1 MTIYPTLSS
10 MIFLCSNLLA
20 SPVISFEFLVDPSPV
35 GVNQT
40 FELSWNY
47 ADGDAPNNIFAIE
60 VQGADSYLEWF
71 GFYNS
76 SGSTLIKG
84 PPFVGLYTLAAY
96 SNVPGPSNGT
106 FFTTVISVQD
116 QAGPTISPFPE
127 SESAKSAPSSTTT
140 TSIDTTV
147 ESSPFSSSPFSS
159 SVESPIIISE
169 SSSSLP
175 VIPTFTSTP
184 GSPNQSSSLF
194 TSSFTSSA
202 SSPTLPSASSASAK
216 PRRNNTIIIGISS
229 GIGGLLFFISFGL
242 YYIRRRRKLHEIEDQ
257 KFTAYPYYTYPQI
270 ALHSHPTPALG
281 FSSSG
286 SRRVP
291 PSKNST
297 STSDTRHAR
306 AVPLNRNTGDMLTL
320 YNTAPPSYRALVQ

>member
-1 MTIYPTLSS
+1 M
-10 MIFLCSNLLA
+10 
-20 SPVISFEFLVDPSPV
+20 
-35 GVNQT
+35 
-40 FELSWNY
+40 
-47 ADGDAPNNIFAIE
+47 
-60 VQGADSYLEWF
+60 
-71 GFYNS
+71 
-76 SGSTLIKG
+76 
-84 PPFVGLYTLAAY
+84 
-96 SNVPGPSNGT
+96 
-106 FFTTVISVQD
+106 
-116 QAGPTISPFPE
+116 SPFPE

-147 ESSPFSSSPFSS
+147 ESSPISSSPFSS

-291 PSKNST
+291 PSKNSA
-297 STSDTRHAR
+297 STSDTTRHAR
-306 AVPLNRNTGDMLTL
+306 AVPPDRNTGDMRTL

>member
-10 MIFLCSNLLA
+10 LIFLCSNFLA
-20 SPVISFEFLVDPSPV
+20 SPVASFEFLVDPSPV

-40 FELSWNY
+40 FEIIWDY
-47 ADGDAPNNIFAIE
+47 VDGDAPNNIFAIE
-60 VQGADSYLEWF
+60 VQGADSYLVWL

-76 SGSTLIKG
+76 SGSALIQG
-84 PPFVGLYTLAAY
+84 PPFAGFYTLAAY

-106 FFTTVISVQD
+106 FFTTVITVQD
-116 QAGPTISPFPE
+116 QAGPTTSRFPE
-127 SESAKSAPSSTTT
+127 SESAESAPSSTTT

-147 ESSPFSSSPFSS
+147 KSSSFSS
-159 SVESPIIISE
+159 SVKSPTITIPE
-169 SSSSLP
+169 SSTSLSL
-175 VIPTFTSTP
+175 IPSFISTP
-184 GSPNQSSSLF
+184 GSPSQSSSSL
-194 TSSFTSSA
+194 TSSLTSSA
-202 SSPTLPSASSASAK
+202 SSPTLPSPSAK

-257 KFTAYPYYTYPQI
+257 KYAASPYYTYPQI

-281 FSSSG
+281 LSSSG
-286 SRRVP
+286 SRVYTRIP

-297 STSDTRHAR
+297 STSATSHAR
-306 AVPLNRNTGDMLTL
+306 AVPLNRNASDMRTL
-320 YNTAPPSYRALVQ
+320 YNTAPPSYRALA

>member
-1 MTIYPTLSS
+1 MQLYSS
-10 MIFLCSNLLA
+10 
-20 SPVISFEFLVDPSPV
+20 
-35 GVNQT
+35 
-40 FELSWNY
+40 
-47 ADGDAPNNIFAIE
+47 
-60 VQGADSYLEWF
+60 
-71 GFYNS
+71 
-76 SGSTLIKG
+76 
-84 PPFVGLYTLAAY
+84 
-96 SNVPGPSNGT
+96 
-106 FFTTVISVQD
+106 
-116 QAGPTISPFPE
+116 
-127 SESAKSAPSSTTT
+127 
-140 TSIDTTV
+140 
-147 ESSPFSSSPFSS
+147 SS
-159 SVESPIIISE
+159 SVNSPITISE

-175 VIPTFTSTP
+175 TFTSTS

-202 SSPTLPSASSASAK
+202 SSPTLPSPSASSASAK

-281 FSSSG
+281 FSSFG

-291 PSKNST
+291 PSKNSA
-297 STSDTRHAR
+297 STSDTTRHAR
-306 AVPLNRNTGDMLTL
+306 AVPLDRNTSDMRTL